1 MIDPK
6 VQAAPTGVAV
16 ATPVAEE
23 VRGLVDVVKGA
34 PEVPADKRT
43 AVQSLAR
50 DLLRQ
55 EECTAGL
62 DLNAFLAAGISLSA
76 ACDRPAT
83 PARTCDADKSEWFE
97 QVGIRGRERRDE
109 ELENRHFEGV
119 SRVGTS
125 IEECCAA
132 IREVV
137 ATAET
142 AVCGILGPVKRTLE
156 LVMNFG
162 FKQLVEPAVEL
173 AIEALS
179 RARETAVDRNCV
191 IADCFDAIARCVDEA
206 AQHRPAPPVEFAART
221 TPAGTVRTQAASA
234 GEANLPGLQVSFD
247 FGVDASINAKLDAKV
262 DARVDL
268 GGFETGAMI
277 GAFGA
282 LGAAAALGA
291 LECLAASVECPTPE
305 PAPEP
310 APQPEPPAPAPEPPP
325 APAPPAAPTPTGDG
339 VIAPP
344 PELAQVEEPA
354 PPPKKIAAMQ
364 PASVEPVEPEVQ
376 VQDTPTE
383 RDPWAVK
390 KTGEW

>member
-83 PARTCDADKSEWFE
+83 PARTCDADVSEWFE

-119 SRVGTS
+119 SQVGTS

-206 AQHRPAPPVEFAART
+206 AQHLSLIHISEPTRPY
-221 TPAGTVRTQAASA
+221 
-234 GEANLPGLQVSFD
+234 
-247 FGVDASINAKLDAKV
+247 
-262 DARVDL
+262 
-268 GGFETGAMI
+268 
-277 GAFGA
+277 
-282 LGAAAALGA
+282 
-291 LECLAASVECPTPE
+291 
-305 PAPEP
+305 
-310 APQPEPPAPAPEPPP
+310 
-325 APAPPAAPTPTGDG
+325 
-339 VIAPP
+339 
-344 PELAQVEEPA
+344 
-354 PPPKKIAAMQ
+354 
-364 PASVEPVEPEVQ
+364 
-376 VQDTPTE
+376 
-383 RDPWAVK
+383 
-390 KTGEW
+390 